1 MIAGVQFIYGIFD
14 SGSSDKHNRHTHWL
28 ELFALNYF
36 EDVLKQI
43 LDSEAD
49 YSLS

>member
-14 SGSSDKHNRHTHWL
+14 SGSSDKHNRHPL
-28 ELFALNYF
+28 IRALNYF

-43 LDSEAD
+43 LYSKAD
-49 YSLS
+49 YSLG